1 MLQADSIKT
10 DLMTMAWT
18 IAGVSALTALL
29 GWSFWRMWK
38 TAERAARVPKY
49 LRRRLLFLGW
59 IYLAGVALV
68 IEQVATGQQPIQSLF
83 GLPVG
88 LALAWF
94 WLRSANRVKVP
105 PEKPQ

>member
-1 MLQADSIKT
+1 
-10 DLMTMAWT
+10 MTLAWT

-38 TAERAARVPKY
+38 TAERAARDPKY
-49 LRRRLLFLGW
+49 LRRRLLFLGG
-59 IYLAGVALV
+59 IYLAAVALA

-94 WLRSANRVKVP
+94 WLRSAKRVKVP